1 MQKEALFCFPSLGLG
16 ALDCCQRRYPVIGQ
30 KWDVGVVH
38 SVSHERLVQMKI
50 VTRAAVGGAYKDFPA
65 PSVRFE
71 TSCARCCSR
80 HLGKNYFLR
89 SFRVWNSL

>member
-1 MQKEALFCFPSLGLG
+1 MVLSVG
-16 ALDCCQRRYPVIGQ
+16 AQQWDPVIGQ

-38 SVSHERLVQMKI
+38 SVNVSHERLVRMKT
-50 VTRAAVGGAYKDFPA
+50 VTRAAVGGAYEDFPA

-80 HLGKNYFLR
+80 HLGKNDFLR
-89 SFRVWNSL
+89 SFRVCNSL